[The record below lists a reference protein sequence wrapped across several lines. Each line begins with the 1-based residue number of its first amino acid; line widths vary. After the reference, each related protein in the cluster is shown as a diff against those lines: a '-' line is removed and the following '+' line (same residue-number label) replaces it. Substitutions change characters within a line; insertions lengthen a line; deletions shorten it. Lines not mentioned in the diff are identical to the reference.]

1 MAEELVMNV
10 KSNIKSVT
18 KDTQDWN
25 KALKETNESIVI
37 QEKVINELDKDLIK
51 LKAQQDA
58 IPKGAWVK
66 GMDGLND
73 KIKKTTT
80 ELKLEKNALKGLKQ
94 EQKQATKEVD
104 KFNKEQAETNKQLQ
118 EGVGNFRLMG
128 VSLNDIRSSFGKI
141 IPLAKTMFGTI
152 KAGLISTG
160 IGAFVLALGSI
171 VSYFTNTKAGADKL
185 KVGLAGLGA
194 VVDVLKDR
202 LSAVGEAIGLA
213 LSGKWTEAAKK
224 LKDSV
229 TGIVAEAK
237 EEVKIMT
244 ALEKRLQ
251 TLRDAEL
258 AFAEQKAKT
267 RQEIEKAR
275 LIAEDETKSAAER
288 LENLKKALE
297 LEEKTTQRE
306 LELAREK
313 VAIQEEQM
321 KTSQNLVADEQ
332 KLSDLRVQLTEKE
345 TASVKL
351 RRRVVTEVNTLE
363 REIAAEQAAIAKD
376 RQDAIDAE
384 IAAKQKLVEIEEK
397 RLEEQVKRAGALL
410 DEFNT
415 KQLTAIEQEKKALR
429 EKYQVVI
436 DGEKEISET
445 RIQLEENLQA
455 ELDAIDAK
463 YDKQNLDKIK
473 QRSISELKWS
483 EMTAKQ
489 KVSVAQQAVDGLAQ
503 IAGEETA
510 AGKALAVTSATIN
523 TYSAAT
529 AALAPP
535 PVGAGPILGP
545 IFAGVAIATGLSNIQ
560 KILSSGGGGGG
571 ASAGAGN
578 ISAPST
584 TSEAPPAPQMMSG
597 EFNLAGGVEPEPIK
611 AFVVTDELSSSQA
624 QLANIR
630 RRATI

>member
-25 KALKETNESIVI
+25 KALKETNESIEI
-37 QEKVINELDKDLIK
+37 QEKVINELDKELIK

-73 KIKKTTT
+73 KIKKTTN
-80 ELKLEKNALKGLKQ
+80 ELKLEKNALKGLKL
-94 EQKQATKEVD
+94 EQKQANKEVS
-104 KFNKEQAETNKQLQ
+104 KFNKEQEEANKQLR
-118 EGVGNFRLMG
+118 EGVGSISFMG
-128 VSLNDIRSSFGKI
+128 VSLNGIKDSFGKVGKT
-141 IPLAKTMFGTI
+141 AKAAFSTI
-152 KAGLISTG
+152 TKGIMSTG
-160 IGAFVLALGSI
+160 IGALLIALGSLAT
-171 VSYFTNTKAGADKL
+171 YFTSTKRGADQLEKAFTA
-185 KVGLAGLGA
+185 VGATI
-194 VVDVLKDR
+194 DVLKDR
-202 LSAVGEAIGLA
+202 ISGIGEAISLVFSFEFKKAGDA
-213 LSGKWTEAAKK
+213 LKGTFAGIADEIEREVAGMVALKK
-224 LKDSV
+224 R
-229 TGIVAEAK
+229 TQE
-237 EEVKIMT
+237 
-244 ALEKRLQ
+244 
-251 TLRDAEL
+251 LRDADME
-258 AFAEQKAKT
+258 FMVQKAAT

-275 LIAEDETKSAAER
+275 LIAEDETKSAKER
-288 LENLKKALE
+288 LDNLKTALD

-306 LELAREK
+306 LELARER
-313 VAIQEEQM
+313 VAIQQEEM
-321 KTSQNLVADEQ
+321 AFSENLVEDEQ
-332 KLSDLRVQLTEKE
+332 KLADLKVALIEKE
-345 TASVKL
+345 TASIKM
-351 RRRVVTEVNTLE
+351 RRRVVTEVNSLE
-363 REIAAEQAAIAKD
+363 REIAAEEAARAKE

-384 IAAKQKLVEIEEK
+384 LAAKQKLVEIEEK

-463 YDKQNLDKIK
+463 YDKENLDKIK

-611 AFVVTDELSSSQA
+611 AFVVTDEMTNSQD